1 MEATP
6 IRTASYTLVP
16 TAPRPS
22 EASASPAAR
31 TDVPPDKAVQPP
43 NETAASRPAAENSFA
58 KAEANIK
65 REEFRDKV
73 TDSIVFRAVDLTTG
87 EVVQLTPGGID
98 VALRYGSG
106 AWPGLEAEM
115 LLASPMVV
123 VAAPGLLDQR

>member
-87 EVVQLTPGGID
+87 EVVQQIPEESI
-98 VALRYGSG
+98 LRLRR
-106 AWPGLEAEM
+106 AFAETTQKNMTGLSFSRS
-115 LLASPMVV
+115 L
-123 VAAPGLLDQR
+123 

>member
-16 TAPRPS
+16 TVPRPS

-31 TDVPPDKAVQPP
+31 TDVPPEKAVQPP

-87 EVVQLTPGGID
+87 EVVQQIPEESI
-98 VALRYGSG
+98 LRLRR
-106 AWPGLEAEM
+106 AFAETTQKNMTGLSFSRS
-115 LLASPMVV
+115 L
-123 VAAPGLLDQR
+123 

>member
-6 IRTASYTLVP
+6 IRTMSYTLVP

-31 TDVPPDKAVQPP
+31 TDVPAEKAVQPP
-43 NETAASRPAAENSFA
+43 TETAANRPAAENNFA

-65 REEFRDKV
+65 REEFRDKI

-87 EVVQLTPGGID
+87 EVVQQIPEESI
-98 VALRYGSG
+98 LRLRR
-106 AWPGLEAEM
+106 AFAETTQKNMTGLAFSRS
-115 LLASPMVV
+115 L
-123 VAAPGLLDQR
+123 